1 MGEVGAGRHDARVS
15 QSAASRHLF
24 LSSFSVSQS
33 IFLSLNVTGD
43 ERVGRVAMSMEGKG
57 PGDGFVWEEEDV
69 LSGCI
74 CWGEAAPLVE
84 VSMLRSR
91 EGVNIG
97 CDREVSN

>member
-33 IFLSLNVTGD
+33 IFLSSNVTGD

-74 CWGEAAPLVE
+74 CRGGGGAVGGGEYVE
-84 VSMLRSR
+84 VTGGGEHR
-91 EGVNIG
+91 V
-97 CDREVSN
+97 